1 MIYQKLIKPFFFLFD
16 AERAH
21 YLLADLLTFTMK
33 IPGISSLFRAIY
45 GYEHPSLRR
54 TVFGIEFPNPVGLAA
69 GFDIADI
76 YFSGFYSQ
84 GDGAMF
90 EYETINDTLLNKFV
104 DGLDLS
110 PMRKSWLR
118 SQTYA
123 RGRGKHS
130 GHYYHENCCSH
141 VINFEPNFGWN
152 ENFSNW
158 INSFGDQYEEFVIA
172 EYKTLCGELYSRLS
186 KYNDEL
192 TSDQEVADTIIMNEW
207 EFDVDGNNFH

>member
-1 MIYQKLIKPFFFLFD
+1 MRIVETKVYQFEELSATAKEVAIENHRDVNTYHGWWDPIF
-16 AERAH
+16 E
-21 YLLADLLTFTMK
+21 
-33 IPGISSLFRAIY
+33 GITEQGATL
-45 GYEHPSLRR
+45 
-54 TVFGIEFPNPVGLAA
+54 
-69 GFDIADI
+69 GFDITDI

-207 EFDVDGNNFH
+207 EFDVDGNIFH